1 MTSFDLIWRLIELLL
16 EEKQTNSKADE
27 QKED

>member
-16 EEKQTNSKADE
+16 EEKATNSKAND
-27 QKED
+27 KNAD

>member
-16 EEKQTNSKADE
+16 KEKEINSKANDP
-27 QKED
+27 KKD

>member
-16 EEKQTNSKADE
+16 EEKATNSKAND
-27 QKED
+27 QKKD